1 MGMILIKME
10 CLIILKTL
18 KNSLRDS
25 ILMATRFHIRFVS
38 HGKSVQLF
46 KFHDGNPSYM
56 LEHCQFADEQTIQKY
71 LETDA
76 RS

>member
-1 MGMILIKME
+1 
-10 CLIILKTL
+10 
-18 KNSLRDS
+18 
-25 ILMATRFHIRFVS
+25 MATRFHIRFVS